1 MSMDAILNQFMSGA
15 TYGMVLFLVALGLAL
30 IFGVM
35 KVINFAH
42 GSLYMLGAF
51 FGYFIWNALQG
62 LEYAFWISTLLA
74 GVAVAAVGLVI
85 EYLLRPLYQR
95 EHGDQILFTYG
106 FVLIIGDLVKM
117 LWGGQYYSIPRPPGL
132 EGSWNLGEIMLP
144 TYNLFIIA
152 AGLGTA
158 LGLWLLLAKTNIGKI
173 IRAAVFDREMV
184 SMIGIRLPWLF
195 ASVFALGAF
204 IAGAAGLLAA
214 PIGNIGTGMDVEIV
228 VAVFAVVI
236 VGGMESLFGALLAAL
251 IIGEVYAFGILI
263 LPQMALAFMF
273 LVMVG
278 VLIVRPQGLMG
289 KGGR

>member
-1 MSMDAILNQFMSGA
+1 MSLEAIFNQFMSGA

-51 FGYFIWNALQG
+51 LGYFIWNALQS
-62 LEYAFWISTLLA
+62 LEYAFWLSTILA
-74 GVAVAAVGLVI
+74 GLAVALAGIVI
-85 EYLLRPLYQR
+85 EYLLRPLYRR

-117 LWGGQYYSIPRPPGL
+117 LWGGQYYSVPRPPGL
-132 EGSWNLGEIMLP
+132 DGSWKLGEVMLP
-144 TYNLFIIA
+144 TYKLFIIA
-152 AGLGTA
+152 AGLGVG
-158 LGLWLLLAKTNIGKI
+158 LGLWLLLSKTKIGKI

-184 SMIGIRLPWLF
+184 SMMGIRLPWLF
-195 ASVFALGAF
+195 AAVFGLGAF
-204 IAGAAGLLAA
+204 VAGAAGFLAA
-214 PIGNIGTGMDVEIV
+214 PIGNIGTGMDAEIIV
-228 VAVFAVVI
+228 SVFAVVI
-236 VGGMESLFGALLAAL
+236 VGGMESFLGALLASL

-289 KGGR
+289 KREK

>member
-1 MSMDAILNQFMSGA
+1 MSMEAIFNQFMSGA

-51 FGYFIWNALQG
+51 FGYFIWNALKG
-62 LEYAFWISTLLA
+62 MEYAFWLSILLA
-74 GVAVAAVGLVI
+74 GVAVAAVGMAI

-132 EGSWNLGEIMLP
+132 EGSWKLGEIMLP

-152 AGLGTA
+152 AGLGAA
-158 LGLWLLLAKTNIGKI
+158 LGLWLLLAKTNLGKI

-184 SMIGIRLPWLF
+184 SMLGIRLPWLF
-195 ASVFALGAF
+195 AAVFGIGAF
-204 IAGAAGLLAA
+204 VAGAAGLLAA
-214 PIGNIGTGMDVEIV
+214 PIGNIGTGMDVEII

-236 VGGMESLFGALLAAL
+236 VGGMESFFGALLAAL

-278 VLIVRPQGLMG
+278 VLIIRPQGLMG

>member
-1 MSMDAILNQFMSGA
+1 
-15 TYGMVLFLVALGLAL
+15 
-30 IFGVM
+30 
-35 KVINFAH
+35 
-42 GSLYMLGAF
+42 
-51 FGYFIWNALQG
+51 
-62 LEYAFWISTLLA
+62 
-74 GVAVAAVGLVI
+74 
-85 EYLLRPLYQR
+85 
-95 EHGDQILFTYG
+95 
-106 FVLIIGDLVKM
+106 
-117 LWGGQYYSIPRPPGL
+117 
-132 EGSWNLGEIMLP
+132 MLP
-144 TYNLFIIA
+144 SIIIFVIA

-184 SMIGIRLPWLF
+184 SMIGLRLPWLF